1 MSSRGGAMSSFPG
14 DRLIF
19 DVFSPTD
26 GVPLFTCECA
36 EQAAFHAMQLTALL
50 DRAFD
55 WAERGEGWVR

>member
-1 MSSRGGAMSSFPG
+1 MS

-19 DVFSPTD
+19 DVFSPAD
-26 GVPLFTCECA
+26 GVPLFTCESADQA
-36 EQAAFHAMQLTALL
+36 EFHAMQLTALL